1 MAQEGLDIP
10 VLDTVILASPKS
22 DIVQAIGRI
31 MRETPGKQN
40 NPLIYDIVDH
50 WSVFHAM
57 ARKRAN
63 VYRAAG
69 FETESA
75 GLVSPAPPSKTEVF
89 GKGKCLFS
97 LN

>member
-1 MAQEGLDIP
+1 
-10 VLDTVILASPKS
+10 LDTVILASPKS

-63 VYRAAG
+63 VYRGAG
-69 FETESA
+69 FQMGHEE
-75 GLVSPAPPSKTEVF
+75 PEPPKTEVF
-89 GKGKCLFS
+89 GKGKCL
-97 LN
+97 L